1 MVRREEEL
9 SSRAVLAIC
18 GAVGGLVL
26 TVVIGF
32 QSTVDTRQNEALAEV
47 RTSHQTYD
55 TRQDQ
60 VLERISDKLQSVSEN
75 MHAVAETV
83 RMIDERG
90 TKFSLVGP
98 REEKR

>member
-1 MVRREEEL
+1 MVQRHDEL
-9 SSRAVLAIC
+9 SGRQVLAIC

-32 QSTVDTRQNEALAEV
+32 QATVDNRQNEALADA
-47 RTSHQTYD
+47 RISHQSYD

-60 VLERISDKLQSVSEN
+60 VIERITEKLQSVSET

-83 RMIDERG
+83 RQIDERG

-98 REEKR
+98 QGEKR